1 MYLVL
6 HVFQIKSD
14 GGSLRYAFDREVE
27 PSPVVILGVVGG
39 DPEIELSGVK
49 ITWLFPIFS
58 TLQQFPESK
67 SELTVTD

>member
-39 DPEIELSGVK
+39 YPQIELSGVK
-49 ITWLFPIFS
+49 IT
-58 TLQQFPESK
+58 
-67 SELTVTD
+67 